1 MSSPPARVDIAV
13 LAKAPIAGFAKT
25 RLISALGPA
34 GAARLHRR
42 LAARTVVTAV
52 SAALGQVTIWAAP
65 DTSHRFFRALSW
77 RYGVKARS
85 QPSGDLGRRMLAAF
99 AHEPE
104 GTLLL
109 VIGTDCPPLT
119 ASHLHAAADALRA
132 GHDATFLA
140 AEDGGYVLIGLRRAI
155 PELFRDIAWGTD
167 RVMAQT
173 RGRMRE
179 LGLKWH
185 EGEVLWDVDR
195 PEDLHRLAALEISG
209 QGCER
214 EPVSPQAST
223 IGCAIAPS

>member
-1 MSSPPARVDIAV
+1 MTLPPPRVDIAV

-25 RLISALGPA
+25 RLIPALGAA

-42 LAARTVVTAV
+42 LTARTVVTAV
-52 SAALGQVTIWAAP
+52 GAALGQVTIWAAP
-65 DTSHRFFRALSW
+65 DTSHRFFRALSC

-104 GTLLL
+104 GVALL

-140 AEDGGYVLIGLRRAI
+140 ADDGGYVLIGLRRAI
-155 PELFRDIAWGTD
+155 PELFRDIAWGSD

-195 PEDLHRLAALEISG
+195 PEDLHRLAALEIPG
-209 QGCER
+209 QGGEH